1 MQGRAVASV
10 SAAAFLGFVLW
21 LAFCLAPPPAAASP
35 HDHDLPL
42 VHLSAAPD
50 SDGSGSS
57 GPLVLLLSGDGDWAP
72 FPRGFAEAASRAGS
86 PVLGLKT
93 RAYLSHG
100 SRTPAEVAADL
111 EGPVRA
117 ELAVS
122 DRHDLVIV
130 GYSRGADWTAF
141 IVNRWPEDLRSR
153 IKAIAFVGLSEHAS
167 FEFHFE
173 DLFRDIRRSTDVP
186 TRPEV
191 EKLEGLP
198 MICVYG
204 TDEED
209 TLCAHPV
216 RGMKLIEH
224 AGAHRVKD
232 DHELIAELLRDLG
245 IGTTPKRGQTLKRL
259 KRGQTPFSGGTKT
272 PGSAQ

>member
-1 MQGRAVASV
+1 MQGRAVASG
-10 SAAAFLGFVLW
+10 SAAALLRLGLALSLGLGFPL
-21 LAFCLAPPPAAASP
+21 LLGLSLAPPLAAAST
-35 HDHDLPL
+35 HDLPL
-42 VHLSAAPD
+42 VHLSAPA
-50 SDGSGSS
+50 GSA
-57 GPLVLLLSGDGDWAP
+57 GPLVLLLSGDGDWAA
-72 FPRGFAEAASRAGS
+72 FPRGFAEAAARAGS

-117 ELAVS
+117 ELAAS
-122 DRHDLVIV
+122 HRKDLVIV
-130 GYSRGADWTAF
+130 GYSRGADWAAF
-141 IVNRWPEDLRSR
+141 IVNRWPEDLRAR
-153 IKAIAFVGLSEHAS
+153 VRAVAFVGLSEHAS

-173 DLFRDIRRSTDVP
+173 DLFRDERRATDVP

-191 EKLEGLP
+191 ERLEGLP

-216 RGMKLIEH
+216 PGMKLVEH

-232 DHELIAELLRDLG
+232 DRGLIAELLSDLG
-245 IGTTPKRGQTLKRL
+245 IGG
-259 KRGQTPFSGGTKT
+259 
-272 PGSAQ
+272 AAAE